1 MNPTTGAVYAS
12 IDEGVA
18 AGEKPDDLIYVE
30 GRQEKIDKMIADLQM
45 VEAAKREKRRQA
57 EKNRR
62 KVIEAS
68 RKKNRRKKR

>member
-30 GRQEKIDKMIADLQM
+30 GRDEKIKELIALTQKADKQRLEDKRQAAKKRR
-45 VEAAKREKRRQA
+45 VAAEAA
-57 EKNRR
+57 
-62 KVIEAS
+62 
-68 RKKNRRKKR
+68 RKKNRRKK